1 MATHVVSVTEF
12 KAKCL
17 ALLEEVSAKGDTITV
32 TKRGKPLVTVGP
44 AAPKPQQNRKRKPYK
59 SLMGMWKGKI
69 KITDADIRAAR
80 KAMWDPKRLKEKVN
94 L

>member
-17 ALLEEVSAKGDTITV
+17 ALLEDVSAKGDTITV
-32 TKRGKPLVTVGP
+32 TKRGKPLVTVGLASP
-44 AAPKPQQNRKRKPYK
+44 SRPKQYK
-59 SLMGMWKGKI
+59 SLKGI
-69 KITDADIRAAR
+69 FNGQLKITDADIRAVR
-80 KAMWDPKRLKEKVN
+80 KARWDPKRLKEKFD